1 MLLNI
6 LKQINWVDI
15 GVLILVARICFT
27 AAKNGFPIELF
38 KSIGTLSAIYFSLH
52 YYITISDYI
61 DNWAALDKRLPLGFL
76 DFIVFVLIAIGGY
89 GIFVLLRSIFGKLL
103 KMEAISAL
111 NRWGSLILGIIRALL
126 LSSLII
132 FAMFISSIDYFKS
145 SAKES
150 YSGKRLFMLCPATY
164 SWLWNAITSKFAKS
178 EKFNDVITS
187 TSNEFK
193 NN

>member
-15 GVLILVARICFT
+15 GVLVLVVRICLT

-38 KSIGTLSAIYFSLH
+38 KFIGTLSAIYFSSH
-52 YYITISDYI
+52 YYITISDRI
-61 DNWAALDKRLPLGFL
+61 DSWLALGKRLPLGFL
-76 DFIVFVLIAIGGY
+76 DFIVFVLVALGGY

-111 NRWGSLILGIIRALL
+111 NRWGSLILGIFRALL

-132 FAMFISSIDYFKS
+132 FVMFISSVDYFKS

-150 YSGKRLFMLCPATY
+150 YSGRRLFMLCPATY
-164 SWLWNAITSKFAKS
+164 SWLWNTITSKFAKS
-178 EKFNDVITS
+178 EKFNDVISS
-187 TSNEFK
+187 TSNEFR
-193 NN
+193 NS